1 MPAGRS
7 AARSGSE
14 LQQHRTSS
22 PTEAIC
28 VNTDK
33 HHYRRELLRHVVL
46 ELPIKQWC
54 IELYIQLEVAVH
66 RQATPSAELEGKMD
80 QTIAIVLGLTFAQI
94 VTSAQ
99 ENSETELARLLL
111 NEATQERTVESLVA
125 SPDKVRLALLLSWTK
140 DPPRQLN
147 IVERAE
153 LYIGMTEVF
162 GRLRTTTAI
171 PFLIENISLQLPAT
185 PNVWTKT
192 AGSIEERVP
201 AVAALIAIGPD
212 AAKAL
217 IHAPRAPRLMR
228 PACGNFVD
236 GASEACLTSI
246 RNLPCT
252 ASIQSQN
259 GFYGPVELSV
269 QISSGGTIVLELLN
283 QVIVLVRDQTYGGM
297 VPKSGMIKRRC
308 FQSTL
313 GMRLRGNGV
322 VSVSGD

>member
-1 MPAGRS
+1 
-7 AARSGSE
+7 
-14 LQQHRTSS
+14 
-22 PTEAIC
+22 
-28 VNTDK
+28 
-33 HHYRRELLRHVVL
+33 
-46 ELPIKQWC
+46 
-54 IELYIQLEVAVH
+54 
-66 RQATPSAELEGKMD
+66 MD

-99 ENSETELARLLL
+99 ENNETELARLLS
-111 NEATQERTVESLVA
+111 NEATQEQTVESLVA

-192 AGSIEERVP
+192 AASIEERVP

-217 IHAPRAPRLMR
+217 ISAPRERM
-228 PACGNFVD
+228 
-236 GASEACLTSI
+236 ASEDRLAATFVI
-246 RNLPCT
+246 
-252 ASIQSQN
+252 SQI
-259 GFYGPVELSV
+259 GTTPDAREYLLSV
-269 QISSGGTIVLELLN
+269 VKQGNRLERYWAEEGL
-283 QVIVLVRDQTYGGM
+283 
-297 VPKSGMIKRRC
+297 KRLDKTRP
-308 FQSTL
+308 
-313 GMRLRGNGV
+313 RN
-322 VSVSGD
+322 